1 MSKVLQT
8 IGVIAAVLVGAVAGG
23 GHARASEPL
32 KIGVISAKSGPF
44 AIWGTSGEKGAIL
57 AADEINAKGGILG
70 RKIELV
76 LGDSKSKPQE
86 ASRLF
91 REMVAGGAEL
101 VVGTIASGETQ
112 AVSTLAREDKVPFFT
127 TLGYSRFLTEEA
139 GHRYFFR
146 LISNSSA
153 YYGPMVDRLV
163 KLGYTRY
170 CTINNDYAFGRS
182 LNSDVMGALKKAN
195 PKVKVIDGCEFW
207 VPLGGTDFTTYLTA
221 ILSKHPQIV
230 MFGGL
235 VGPSVRAF
243 VAQANQFG
251 LFKAM
256 AGAHPAL
263 GWPANNIGL
272 RKQDIPPHTIITGS
286 DYPYP
291 PVKSEMN
298 LHFLN
303 AYMKRWHEVPMSE
316 GAHTYT
322 ALYFIKK
329 AFEKAGKIDREA
341 FVNAA
346 EGLSYEDPALGKLTV
361 RPFDHQSNAG
371 VFVGYLGWSDEIQAP
386 GHQRHHL
393 RAGRQVPA
401 KQGGSRKAAQ
411 QEVASS
417 SGWPLRRPSRDRNS
431 NHERPRF
438 RGHPV
443 STRFRTFV
451 DLRRVPRAESGTRR
465 ILHAGDVSR
474 LHVDEPVRPTPAST
488 SGWH

>member
-1 MSKVLQT
+1 MLLKSFRSIAV
-8 IGVIAAVLVGAVAGG
+8 GVALLATAVCG
-23 GHARASEPL
+23 GHAVAAESV

-44 AIWGTSGEKGAIL
+44 AIWGTSGENGAVL

-70 RKIELV
+70 RKIELIRA
-76 LGDSKSKPQE
+76 DSKSKPQE

-91 REMVAGGAEL
+91 REMVAGGAEV
-101 VVGTIASGETQ
+101 VVGTIASGEAQ

-127 TLGYSRFLTEEA
+127 TLGYARFLTEEE

-146 LISNSSA
+146 LISNSRA
-153 YYGPMVDRLV
+153 YYGPMVDHLLQ
-163 KLGYTRY
+163 KGYTRY
-170 CTINNDYAFGRS
+170 CTINNDYAFGRG
-182 LNSDVMGALKKAN
+182 LNQDVMTELKQKN
-195 PKVKVIDGCEFW
+195 PKVEVIDGCEFW
-207 VPLGGTDFTTYLTA
+207 VPLGSTDFTTYLTA

-243 VAQANQFG
+243 MAQANQFG
-251 LFKAM
+251 LFKSI

-272 RKQDIPPHTIITGS
+272 RKQDIPPHTIITGT

-291 PVKSEMN
+291 PVKNKMN
-298 LHFLN
+298 LNFLD

-322 ALYFIKK
+322 ALYFIKE

-371 VFVGYLGWSDEIQAP
+371 VWVGYLGWSEEQNRP
-386 GHQRHHL
+386 GMEDITYVPGDKYLPTKEQVEKL
-393 RAGRQVPA
+393 RS
-401 KQGGSRKAAQ
+401 KK
-411 QEVASS
+411 
-417 SGWPLRRPSRDRNS
+417 
-431 NHERPRF
+431 
-438 RGHPV
+438 
-443 STRFRTFV
+443 
-451 DLRRVPRAESGTRR
+451 
-465 ILHAGDVSR
+465 
-474 LHVDEPVRPTPAST
+474 
-488 SGWH
+488 